1 MRIRKLLDGRTVQH
15 FEEKHTLTVYTKC
28 PQKWK
33 LIDMETGEEYEG
45 HHPSNPNKFSWKKI
59 NEQQEKTNK

>member
-1 MRIRKLLDGRTVQH
+1 MQSRKLLDGRNVEE
-15 FEEKHTLTVYTKC
+15 FEERHILTVNTKC

-45 HHPSNPNKFSWKKI
+45 HHPSNPNAFDWKKI
-59 NEQQEKTNK
+59 DRQQEKTN

>member
-1 MRIRKLLDGRTVQH
+1 MQSRKLLDGRNVEE
-15 FEEKHTLTVYTKC
+15 FEERHTLTVNTKC

-45 HHPSNPNKFSWKKI
+45 HHPSNPNNFNWKKI
-59 NEQQEKTNK
+59 DRQQEKTN